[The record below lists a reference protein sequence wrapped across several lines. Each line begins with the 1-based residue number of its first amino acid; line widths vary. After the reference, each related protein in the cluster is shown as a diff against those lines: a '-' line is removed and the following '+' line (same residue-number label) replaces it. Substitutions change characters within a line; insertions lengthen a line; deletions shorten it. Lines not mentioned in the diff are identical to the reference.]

1 MKWSR
6 GLAESSQVGCG
17 TFLANVASHCLVNAF
32 WVRQTGINDGAV
44 IISLAYL
51 DLHGRGKSEKHIW
64 LRNKSDLYP
73 LSVRTQQT
81 CDQQV

>member
-6 GLAESSQVGCG
+6 GLAGSRQVGYG
-17 TFLANVASHCLVNAF
+17 TFLANVGSHCLVNTF

-44 IISLAYL
+44 IISFAYL
-51 DLHGRGKSEKHIW
+51 DLHLLGKSEKHIW
-64 LRNKSDLYP
+64 IRNKSDLYP

-81 CDQQV
+81 CYQQV